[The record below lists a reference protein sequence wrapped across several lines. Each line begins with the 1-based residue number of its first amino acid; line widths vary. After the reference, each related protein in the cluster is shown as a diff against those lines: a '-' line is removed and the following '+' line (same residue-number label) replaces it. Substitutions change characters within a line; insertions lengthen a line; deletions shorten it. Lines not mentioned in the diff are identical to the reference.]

1 MASAQQPSRLRVVQ
15 FTRLSSEG
23 VERSLTRKELLEE
36 INASAASSLPL
47 VTVSSPPSG
56 RAAFGCTFTRKL

>member
-15 FTRLSSEG
+15 FTHISSEG

-36 INASAASSLPL
+36 INSEH
-47 VTVSSPPSG
+47 
-56 RAAFGCTFTRKL
+56 TRPHIEAE